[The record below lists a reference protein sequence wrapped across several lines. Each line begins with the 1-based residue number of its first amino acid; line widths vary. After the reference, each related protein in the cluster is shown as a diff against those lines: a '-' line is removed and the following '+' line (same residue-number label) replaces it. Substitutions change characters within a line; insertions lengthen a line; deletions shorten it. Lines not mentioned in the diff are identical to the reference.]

1 MSTALIDSALAQTR
15 LPFLLLDTEGCFVH
29 LNPAAEA
36 LFARPATA
44 LINQPFASVVDA
56 FSQEKA
62 TLLVQE
68 TLLEG
73 ITYDWELNHPNPGAA
88 PILVTYTA
96 WAWRSSPESSPGVAL
111 IGRPLDAALSLASQ
125 LSATNQQL
133 EGALLQLERTH
144 AALKETQVQL
154 VRSEKM
160 RALGQLV
167 AGVAHEVNTPL
178 AFVANNLEFLD
189 SSLNT
194 LRQLHQAYH
203 DLLANHPDLAHQQH
217 DLDMHAEAEQIWAD
231 LDDILPESRE
241 GVTRI
246 ATIVKALRSF
256 ARPDETGTLA
266 ADLNSGLMSTVRIA
280 RSSAPV
286 GIKIH
291 EEYGQLPQVVCNPS
305 QINQVVLNLLTNA
318 IQAIQHSGEVQISS
332 RLLDQQVEICVVD
345 TGVGMDAATL
355 AHLGEPFFTT
365 RPVGSG
371 TGLGIAISRGI
382 IERHGGKLEFQS
394 SPGQGTRARI
404 VLPVEL

>member
-1 MSTALIDSALAQTR
+1 MSSTLIDPAITQTR
-15 LPFLLLDTEGCFVH
+15 LPFLLLDAQGCFVY

-36 LFARPATA
+36 LFAQPTSA
-44 LINQPFASVVDA
+44 LLGHPFAEVVDA
-56 FSQEKA
+56 YSQEKA
-62 TLLVQE
+62 SILVEE
-68 TLLEG
+68 TLTEG
-73 ITYDWELNHPNPGAA
+73 ITYDWELNHPRPNAA
-88 PILVTYTA
+88 PTLVTYTA
-96 WAWRSSPESSPGVAL
+96 WVWHTSPAAAPGVAL

-125 LSATNQQL
+125 LASTNQQL

-178 AFVANNLEFLD
+178 AFVANNLEFLQ
-189 SSLNT
+189 SSLET
-194 LRQLHQAYH
+194 LRQLHQSYH
-203 DLLANHPDLAHQQH
+203 DLLAHNPDLVRQQQ
-217 DLDMHAEAEQIWAD
+217 DLDAQAEAEQIWAD

-246 ATIVKALRSF
+246 ATIVKALRTF
-256 ARPDETGTLA
+256 ARPDETGIIA
-266 ADLNSGLMSTVRIA
+266 ADLNSGLTSTVRIA

-286 GIKIH
+286 GLKIY
-291 EEYGQLPQVVCNPS
+291 EEYGPLPKVVCNPS

-318 IQAIQHSGEVQISS
+318 IQAVQGSGEIHISS
-332 RLLDQQVEICVVD
+332 QQHDQQVEICVVD

-365 RPVGSG
+365 RAVGTG

-394 SPGQGTRARI
+394 SPGQGTTARI
-404 VLPVEL
+404 VLPVG